1 MLRALLPNGD
11 AGDLTAGLAILPI
24 LFVQMLLML
33 RFAFSFHFVLDR
45 NLGVVAAISH
55 SLSYTQGNTLPLI
68 GGGIVLYILAAAVT
82 LITLL
87 IGAIVTMPALI
98 VATSVAYLLVTSQMS
113 AEEMGGQQNSINH
126 AI

>member
-1 MLRALLPNGD
+1 M
-11 AGDLTAGLAILPI
+11 
-24 LFVQMLLML
+24 
-33 RFAFSFHFVLDR
+33 
-45 NLGVVAAISH
+45 
-55 SLSYTQGNTLPLI
+55 
-68 GGGIVLYILAAAVT
+68 T